1 MVGHFRT
8 DTESEQA
15 HVNGFVRS
23 HTMPGGETCW
33 ITVPSPQ
40 SANMGAGD
48 FWRGPLLGEHSAEI
62 MEELGYSNE
71 EIRQMAREK
80 ITYINP
86 RKGIWYRA
94 GSRA

>member
-1 MVGHFRT
+1 
-8 DTESEQA
+8 
-15 HVNGFVRS
+15 
-23 HTMPGGETCW
+23 MPGGETCW